1 MSDQNTTTVDSL
13 NMNEFDKPKLPT
25 GLNVLT
31 ILTFIGCALQLL
43 GVVTGFTGA
52 KKNYEQKDE
61 VMSKLTSGEM
71 PGWAKSL
78 MPDMK
83 NYEEM
88 VTKSYE
94 NKLPLFILGLVAV
107 SLCFYGAL
115 QMRKLKK
122 QGFTFYLIGQL
133 LPFVTSALFLGMFA
147 FSGMAFTI
155 GVGFTIL
162 FILLYFTQ
170 RKHLI
175 Y

>member
-1 MSDQNTTTVDSL
+1 MSEQNVTADAL
-13 NMNEFDKPKLPT
+13 NINEFDKPKLPT
-25 GLNVLT
+25 TLNVLT

-43 GVVTGFTGA
+43 GVGFGYFGA
-52 KKNYEQKDE
+52 KKNLDGKDE
-61 VMSKLTSGEM
+61 MMAKMTSGEM
-71 PGWAKSL
+71 PGWAKSF

-94 NKLPLFILGLVAV
+94 NRIPILVLGLIAV
-107 SLCFYGAL
+107 ILCFYGAM

-122 QGFTFYLIGQL
+122 QGYLLYVIGEL
-133 LPFVTSALFLGMFA
+133 LPLLSSALFLGMFA
-147 FSGMAFTI
+147 FSGI
-155 GVGFTIL
+155 GFAIGGGLTIL
-162 FILLYFTQ
+162 FILLYTTQ

>member
-1 MSDQNTTTVDSL
+1 MSDQNTTVDSL

-43 GVVTGFTGA
+43 GVVFGFMGA
-52 KKNYEQKDE
+52 KKNLDEKDS
-61 VMSKLTSGEM
+61 MMAKMTSGEM
-71 PGWAKSL
+71 PSFMKSM

-83 NYEEM
+83 HYEEM

-94 NKLPLFILGLVAV
+94 NRIPILALGLIAV
-107 SLCFYGAL
+107 FLCFYGAL

-122 QGFTFYLIGQL
+122 QGYLLYVVGEL
-133 LPFVTSALFLGMFA
+133 LPLVSSALFLGAFA
-147 FSGMAFTI
+147 FSG
-155 GVGFTIL
+155 VGFAIGAGIMLL
-162 FILLYFTQ
+162 FILLYTMQ
-170 RKHLI
+170 RKHLV